1 MLAGHHDL
9 RLDSARNSSV
19 TSTHSLG
26 HPIIAIMSPYGKHQS
41 ISERRGS
48 VLGEELSLNTHS
60 AKLAQQHRPQPP
72 LTPLGMNPSADF
84 NQQLS
89 AGSPPP
95 PPTPA
100 ASPGPS
106 QTQPDWSNAEEDE
119 SIVLSIMREN
129 FLKATTPEKKR
140 ILEDIVNMCNSQQLS
155 FILQLVSPRLKKD
168 PMMSLP
174 DELCLR
180 VSAASVV
187 IMSGVWPRLLT
198 P

>member
-1 MLAGHHDL
+1 
-9 RLDSARNSSV
+9 
-19 TSTHSLG
+19 
-26 HPIIAIMSPYGKHQS
+26 MSPPYGKHQS

-106 QTQPDWSNAEEDE
+106 QSQPDWGNAEEDE
-119 SIVLSIMREN
+119 SIIISTMRES
-129 FLKATTPEKKR
+129 FLKATAPEKKR
-140 ILEDIVNMCNSQQLS
+140 ILEDLVSMCTSQQLS
-155 FILQLVSPRLKKD
+155 FLLQLVSPRLKKD

-180 VSAASVV
+180 VSSTPVV
-187 IMSGVWPRLLT
+187 LGDCSAC
-198 P
+198 

>member
-1 MLAGHHDL
+1 
-9 RLDSARNSSV
+9 
-19 TSTHSLG
+19 
-26 HPIIAIMSPYGKHQS
+26 MSPYGKHQS

-60 AKLAQQHRPQPP
+60 AKLAQAHRPQPP

-119 SIVLSIMREN
+119 SLVLSTIREC
-129 FLKATTPEKKR
+129 FLKATTLEKKR
-140 ILEDIVNMCNSQQLS
+140 ALEDIVNMCNSQQLS

-180 VSAASVV
+180 VSPGSALPGVCGQYANPKTGSVIYRRPQGPSKSLSSV
-187 IMSGVWPRLLT
+187 SQVAGPRER
-198 P
+198 

>member
-1 MLAGHHDL
+1 
-9 RLDSARNSSV
+9 
-19 TSTHSLG
+19 
-26 HPIIAIMSPYGKHQS
+26 
-41 ISERRGS
+41 
-48 VLGEELSLNTHS
+48 
-60 AKLAQQHRPQPP
+60 
-72 LTPLGMNPSADF
+72 
-84 NQQLS
+84 
-89 AGSPPP
+89 
-95 PPTPA
+95 
-100 ASPGPS
+100 
-106 QTQPDWSNAEEDE
+106 
-119 SIVLSIMREN
+119 MREN

-187 IMSGVWPRLLT
+187 IFSGVLPRLLT